1 MKVFVTR
8 TLPEDALAPLQAMAE
23 VEVWPTELPPAHPE
37 LVARAPGLDGILT
50 LLTDPIDAA
59 FVAAAHQLRIVS
71 QMAVGYD
78 NIDVAAC
85 TARGIRVANTPG
97 VLTETT
103 ADLAFALI
111 MAAGRRIVEAD
122 TFTRA
127 GRWQTWAPFLLAG
140 RDIHHATL
148 GIVGMGRIGYEVA
161 RRAHG
166 FQMPILYT
174 SNRPNEAAERDFG
187 ALRTSLDDLLARSD
201 YVSLHTPLNPGTR
214 GLIGKKQLALMKPT
228 AILVNTA
235 RGPVV
240 DQAALAEALTS
251 GAILAAG
258 IDVFESEPV
267 PMDDPLLQL
276 PNVVVLPHIGSA
288 SVETRTRMT
297 HIAVDNLMA
306 GLEGRTP
313 PFPVN

>member
-8 TLPEDALAPLQAMAE
+8 ELPEEALAPLRAIAE
-23 VEVWPTELPPAHPE
+23 TEVWPGELPPSRPE
-37 LVARAPGLDGILT
+37 LLARAPGLDGILT

-59 FVAAAHQLRIVS
+59 FVAAAHRLRIVS

-78 NIDVAAC
+78 NIDVQAC
-85 TARGIRVANTPG
+85 TERGIRIANTPG

-122 TFTRA
+122 VFTRA

-174 SNRPNEAAERDFG
+174 SNRANEAAERDFG
-187 ALRTSLDDLLARSD
+187 AVRTSLPDLLRQSD
-201 YVSLHTPLNPGTR
+201 YVSLHTPLTPTTR
-214 GLIGKKQLALMKPT
+214 GLIGSGELALMRPT
-228 AILVNTA
+228 SVLVNTA

-240 DQAALAEALTS
+240 DQAALAEALRT
-251 GAILAAG
+251 GRIRAAG
-258 IDVFESEPV
+258 IDVFEAEPV
-267 PMDDPLLQL
+267 PADDELLKL
-276 PNVVVLPHIGSA
+276 ENVVVLPHIGSA
-288 SVETRTRMT
+288 SVETRSRMA
-297 HIAVDNLMA
+297 HIAVENLAA
-306 GLEGRTP
+306 GLEGRPVT
-313 PFPVN
+313 FPVN